1 MTKSLCIKG
10 WSLQL
15 CQCLRN
21 FLNMNL
27 WVYTFENLSNLALR
41 IDDERHSP
49 GQPIKGQRTV
59 SSRDFLGWIRK
70 DWKVQFEFLR
80 KTLMRITV
88 IDADAKHLDFEC
100 CQPCRF
106 VSKAASF
113 ASATGRFVLRVKIQH
128 DPSTGKVT
136 QENQVAVL
144 VLQFE
149 FRRGIADLQC
159 GLIKHSWLVASD
171 EIPVANTQQ
180 ETRAQ

>member
-10 WSLQL
+10 WGLQL

-49 GQPIKGQRTV
+49 GQPIKRQRTV

-70 DWKVQFEFLR
+70 DWKVQLELSS
-80 KTLMRITV
+80 KTLVRFTA
-88 IDADAKHLDFEC
+88 IDADAKHLDVEC
-100 CQPCRF
+100 RQPFRP
-106 VSKAASF
+106 VSKVASF
-113 ASATGRFVLRVKIQH
+113 ASATGRVVLRVKIQH
-128 DPSTGKVT
+128 HPSTGIVT

-144 VLQFE
+144 ILQFE

-171 EIPVANTQQ
+171 TSDEC
-180 ETRAQ
+180 